1 MASGLFLSSWD
12 FCLPKY
18 IRKKPITSSQV
29 LAKICSLENIKE
41 TSPRLTLGTAP
52 LGDEPCVR
60 VGGLQIM
67 QRHRVPRVWPPG
79 SSVCAV
85 TAACLPE
92 GVALSRA
99 QVPIPPGVSALL
111 LGPAWPHSA
120 STDVVSSA
128 LAVTLCSSPSRGF
141 QHKPCL
147 SWHRLTQMIF
157 PTQVA
162 VIKFQSSLKP

>member
-29 LAKICSLENIKE
+29 LAKIYSLENIKE

-79 SSVCAV
+79 SSVCTV
-85 TAACLPE
+85 NCLLTRGGGPQPSP
-92 GVALSRA
+92 GSHTSWSLCPFIGPSLAPFSKHRCRVLST
-99 QVPIPPGVSALL
+99 GSNSLL
-111 LGPAWPHSA
+111 LTLPGFPA
-120 STDVVSSA
+120 
-128 LAVTLCSSPSRGF
+128 
-141 QHKPCL
+141 
-147 SWHRLTQMIF
+147 
-157 PTQVA
+157 
-162 VIKFQSSLKP
+162 